1 MQISGIMPI
10 HNEEE
15 YLPYCLESLK
25 HAPLSELVVLLDGC
39 TDGSEQIIRRFK
51 PRYPVKIFYAKPHKW
66 QNQVAE
72 VVERCFS
79 LCDGDIVYDL
89 FADVIYDP
97 KIFEPHLFERFDMVS
112 FRTVDWDIHTPLLRI
127 AYEAFLSSVF
137 EKMDFREAVWR
148 GCVFGTK
155 REVWKKLHFRDV
167 TLQHGEHLQ
176 FKDYRD
182 RLVNAGYKFLY
193 VRNAENIHLRTTTF
207 SKKTQVQ
214 EGLLRA
220 SKCYPFWRVALH
232 SLIHLKPHV
241 FAGYMR
247 RNR

>member
-66 QNQVAE
+66 RNKIAE
-72 VVERCFS
+72 VTEQCFS
-79 LCDGDIVYDL
+79 LCGGDIIYDL

-97 KIFEPHLFERFDMVS
+97 KNFNTKLFERFDMVS
-112 FRTVDWDIHTPLLRI
+112 FRMVDRDRYAPLLRTM
-127 AYEAFLSSVF
+127 YETFLSSVF
-137 EKMDFREAVWR
+137 EKIDFGEVVWR
-148 GCVFGTK
+148 GGVFGTK
-155 REVWKKLHFRDV
+155 REVWKKLHFRDI
-167 TLQHGEHLQ
+167 TSQHSEHLQ

-182 RLVNAGYKFLY
+182 RLVNGGYKYLY

-214 EGLLRA
+214 EGKLRA
-220 SKCYPFWRVALH
+220 SQNCALWRVALH
-232 SLIHLKPHV
+232 SLIHGKPHV
-241 FAGYMR
+241 LATYLKEK
-247 RNR
+247 